1 MPAIQPPFLPCYFSF
16 RTDYAL
22 PEGLAENHY
31 LSWED
36 ALWDIIDIYKIK
48 KGSVVLI
55 PTFWCMDV
63 VKNIGE
69 HGLRCEHYPMDA
81 NFQTSEDE
89 LIQAIQKYH
98 PAIIIIFHAV
108 GIRNNLMTTNCNWI
122 KKISDHQFV
131 IEDSV
136 HSIIDPREIIIKRD
150 RHFVIDSWRK
160 VIPLQ
165 GATIYGKK
173 IEISK
178 FLHTHKSFSMY
189 SLRIIWL
196 WMRMQW
202 WLVLSSLEFPN
213 YALRLVNL
221 KTTTAKKAEK
231 DMLDAYDLIGDSAT
245 SCATLWPFIFLRKH
259 INTSY
264 IKDIKR
270 RQVIQYENLL
280 EPLWTDKRFIR
291 IQIQNDDFGELRG
304 YPVALA
310 LSDAKQ
316 MIHALRESGVLVRSE
331 LEDSPWTQL
340 RKVIYLPLGP
350 YLGSK
355 DIQEVC
361 KELLQVRSV

>member
-291 IQIQNDDFGELRG
+291 IQIQKDDFGELRG
-304 YPVALA
+304 YPMSLA
-310 LSDAKQ
+310 SDTADYLVKKS
-316 MIHALRESGVLVRSE
+316 REGGVLIRTE
-331 LEDSPWTQL
+331 LEGSLWTL
-340 RKVIYLPLGP
+340 DKKIIYLPLGP
-350 YLGSK
+350 HLSNS
-355 DIQEVC
+355 DVAHVC
-361 KELLQVRSV
+361 TTMLSM

>member
-16 RTDYAL
+16 RSDYTL
-22 PEGLAENHY
+22 PDGLAENYY

-36 ALWDIIDIYKIK
+36 ALWDIIDKYKIQ

-55 PTFWCMDV
+55 PKFWCMDV
-63 VKNIGE
+63 VKNIHE
-69 HGLRCEHYPMDA
+69 HGLTCEYYPMDGD
-81 NFQTSEDE
+81 FQTSEEE
-89 LIQAIQKYH
+89 LMRAVQTYN
-98 PAIIIIFHAV
+98 PVIIVIFHAV
-108 GIRNNLMTTNCNWI
+108 GIPNKLLTTNCNWI
-122 KKISDHQFV
+122 KKLSDHQFV

-136 HSIIDPREIIIKRD
+136 HSVVDPREINIKRD

-165 GATIYGKK
+165 GATIYGK
-173 IEISK
+173 ESELLK
-178 FLHTHKSFSMY
+178 FSRTHKSFSMY

-202 WLVLSSLEFPN
+202 WLVLASLTFLD
-213 YALRLVNL
+213 YFSYSMKL
-221 KTTTAKKAEK
+221 KSTASKKAEK
-231 DMLDAYDLIGDSAT
+231 DMLDAYDLIGDSASPGT
-245 SCATLWPFIFLRKH
+245 TLWPFIFLRKH

-270 RQVIQYENLL
+270 RQVIQYENVL
-280 EPLWTDKRFIR
+280 EPVWTDKKFIR
-291 IQIQNDDFGELRG
+291 IPIQKDDFSELRG
-304 YPVALA
+304 YPIGLA
-310 LSDAKQ
+310 FDTAEYLIDK
-316 MIHALRESGVLVRSE
+316 LRERGLLVRSE
-331 LEDSPWTQL
+331 LEGSPWTKN

-361 KELLQVRSV
+361 KELLRLRSV

>member
-1 MPAIQPPFLPCYFSF
+1 MPAIQPPFLPCYFTF
-16 RTDYAL
+16 RSQYAL
-22 PEGLAENHY
+22 HEGLAENHY

-48 KGSVVLI
+48 KGSIVLI

-69 HGLRCEHYPMDA
+69 HGLRCEYYPVDGD
-81 NFQTSEDE
+81 FQTSEDE
-89 LIQAIQKYH
+89 LIHAIQTHH
-98 PAIIIIFHAV
+98 PAIVVIFHAV
-108 GIRNNLMTTNCNWI
+108 GIRNRLMTTSNDWMN
-122 KKISDHQFV
+122 KLRDTQFV

-136 HSIIDPREIIIKRD
+136 HSVIDPRELIIKRN

-160 VIPLQ
+160 VMPLQ

-178 FLHTHKSFSMY
+178 FSHTHKSFSMY

-202 WLVLSSLEFPN
+202 WLVLSSLKFPN
-213 YALRLVNL
+213 YVLRLVNL

-259 INTSY
+259 INTRH
-264 IKDIKR
+264 IKDTKR
-270 RQVIQYENLL
+270 RQVIQYENSLAS
-280 EPLWTDKRFIR
+280 LWTDKRFIR
-291 IQIQNDDFGELRG
+291 IKIPADDFDELRG
-304 YPVALA
+304 YPICMTLA
-310 LSDAKQ
+310 STDYLIGK
-316 MIHALRESGVLVRSE
+316 LREHGILIRSE
-331 LEDSPWTQL
+331 LEGNPWTQL

-361 KELLQVRSV
+361 NELLLLKNV